1 MAMTNGGAKL
11 NTPIDNVIEW
21 YAERYSVSNEEAEDI
36 VFECETVVTEYLYG
50 ERDDYDDI
58 ASIIWD
64 YLGIEMSELNNLLWS
79 GV

>member
-1 MAMTNGGAKL
+1 MAATNGGAKL
-11 NTPIDNVIEW
+11 NTPIGNVIEW
-21 YAERYSVSNEEAEDI
+21 YAARNSVSHDEAEDI

-79 GV
+79 GI

>member
-1 MAMTNGGAKL
+1 M

-21 YAERYSVSNEEAEDI
+21 YASRYSVSHEEAEDC
-36 VFECETVVTEYLYG
+36 VYECETVVTSYLHG
-50 ERDDYDDI
+50 ERTYYEDI
-58 ASIIWD
+58 ESIIWD